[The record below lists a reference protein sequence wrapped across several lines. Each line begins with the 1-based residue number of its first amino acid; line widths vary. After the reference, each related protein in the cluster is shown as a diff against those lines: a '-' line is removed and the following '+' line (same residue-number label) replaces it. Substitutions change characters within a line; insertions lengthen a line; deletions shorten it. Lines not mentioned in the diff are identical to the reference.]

1 MLSRKT
7 LLIKDNLGPASAS
20 SPEDH
25 DYLQIRK
32 EAMKAL
38 GIDRLGRWTYHQ
50 HLGNDPTN

>member
-1 MLSRKT
+1 MPSRKT

-25 DYLQIRK
+25 EYLQIRK

-38 GIDRLGRWTYHQ
+38 GIDRLGRWIYHQ